1 MSVLTWETQVRA
13 QVSRIEKVNGEDKAK
28 LRRWIRDVA
37 TVHQREPNIAIPVA
51 ERSAQQSLAD
61 VIEDYMVAHPPR
73 NGTHWSALRAHLET
87 QL

>member
-1 MSVLTWETQVRA
+1 MAEGVRQQAITVATRDRNQRVDLETQVRA

-37 TVHQREPNIAIPVA
+37 TVHQHEPNIAIQVA

-61 VIEDYMVAHPPR
+61 VIED
-73 NGTHWSALRAHLET
+73 
-87 QL
+87 